1 MRTAIVALSALAAA
15 CLVHADAGE
24 VVELSDDSFDR
35 HIRDGAWIVDFY
47 APWCGHCKRL
57 APVLDAVAR
66 QADKASAR
74 FAKVDCTVEKAV
86 CAREKVEGF
95 PTLKAFVGGKSQ
107 LLMVPRTLEGLLAAG
122 KRISQPAVLP
132 VGTEQDLEALLRD
145 ASEPVIA
152 IGPGSDP
159 VLAGSFANVA
169 ESHRVDQA
177 FASLGFGKGGVWRLE
192 RGQEPELFAGGVTA
206 KDLDSWVRHPGQRFP
221 RVSKLDHNNFAI
233 VGRGGARLALA
244 VVDPA
249 SEDTPFFLQGFL
261 DLASPGRT
269 ALPES
274 TRAAFVYGH
283 LDGVAYSAAI
293 QQFNVSP
300 SDLPRI
306 VVVDMAAGT
315 FYEDPLVRELSD
327 AQSFLTEVAAGQFP
341 AQRSGVWRVPT
352 QMFNAVMF
360 SEHGWLIAAGG
371 AVAVVLLIGL
381 VAWVASSA
389 CSDDDSDVPQ
399 EREPEIALIGS
410 AEEQD
415 EAEDGLLVD
424 DESGTEVDESASDD
438 GSDEDLSNGSDRGD
452 DGEEDGN
459 GSPSEDADVR
469 AQGCS
474 PGESDV
480 QSSGPSPVAS
490 EGDSGSENGLRRRR

>member
-1 MRTAIVALSALAAA
+1 M
-15 CLVHADAGE
+15 
-24 VVELSDDSFDR
+24 
-35 HIRDGAWIVDFY
+35 
-47 APWCGHCKRL
+47 
-57 APVLDAVAR
+57 AR
-66 QADKASAR
+66 QADQTSAR
-74 FAKVDCTVEKAV
+74 FAKVDCTVEKIV

-107 LLMVPRTLEGLLAAG
+107 LLMAPRTVEGLLAAG
-122 KRISQPAVLP
+122 KRISQPAVLS
-132 VGTEQDLEALLRD
+132 VETEQDLEALLRD
-145 ASEPVIA
+145 STEPVIA

-169 ESHRVDQA
+169 ESHRVDQT
-177 FASLGFGKGGVWRLE
+177 FASLGFGKDGVWRLE
-192 RGQEPELFAGGVTA
+192 RGQESEPFAGGVTA
-206 KDLDSWVRHPGQRFP
+206 KELDGWARHAGQRFP
-221 RVSKLDHNNFAI
+221 RVSKLDHTNFAI

-244 VVDPA
+244 VVDPS

-269 ALPES
+269 AMPES

-283 LDGVAYSAAI
+283 LDGVAYSTAI

-300 SDLPRI
+300 GDLPRI

-371 AVAVVLLIGL
+371 AVVLVLLIGL
-381 VAWVASSA
+381 VAWVANSV
-389 CSDDDSDVPQ
+389 CSDDESDAAQ
-399 EREPEIALIGS
+399 EGEPAIELVGG
-410 AEEQD
+410 AEERD
-415 EAEDGLLVD
+415 EDEGERLDD
-424 DESGTEVDESASDD
+424 DENDEEGDESASDD
-438 GSDEDLSNGSDRGD
+438 GSDSDLDHGSDGRSDGEDDADGTAGD
-452 DGEEDGN
+452 DG
-459 GSPSEDADVR
+459 VR
-469 AQGCS
+469 AEG
-474 PGESDV
+474 
-480 QSSGPSPVAS
+480 SSSS
-490 EGDSGSENGLRRRR
+490 EGHSQASAASPIPSGEDSDGDQGLRRRH